1 MNANRTRTYQRL
13 TPEEADDL
21 IRDGII
27 VGGMI
32 PKLESCLYALNHGV
46 RSAHII
52 NGNREHNLLLELF
65 TDNGVGT
72 MIQQP

>member
-1 MNANRTRTYQRL
+1 MNENRTRTFQRL
-13 TPEEADDL
+13 TIQEAESL
-21 IRDGII
+21 ITDGTI

-32 PKLESCLYALNHGV
+32 PKLDSCLYALNHGV
-46 RSAHII
+46 LSAHII

-72 MIQQP
+72 MIHPS